1 MEKYLIK
8 FSSLEDV
15 QKFVSTAEKCNFKID
30 ICYAHYMVD
39 GKSIIGVV
47 SLGLDHKI
55 EVICY
60 GHDRTLKEFLER
72 YKAA

>member
-1 MEKYLIK
+1 MEKYLVK

-15 QKFVSTAEKCNFKID
+15 QKFVNTADKCNFKID
-30 ICYAHYMVD
+30 IRYAHYMID

-47 SLGLDHKI
+47 SLGLDNTI

-60 GHDRTLKEFLER
+60 EHDSNFEQFLEQ